1 MLKETL
7 RSSGVNC
14 IHIIDD
20 AFDKHPPFPLPA
32 EKAQGVID
40 NLTSEMLAALR
51 TELKLPEEADAEAF
65 LNALQDLEMY
75 QHLHSRREQ
84 LGGTWNLLYDDFET
98 SQMGKLQQIQP
109 LLDKLGECELDVQ
122 RFGADYPVTGS
133 KLPQVVFVD
142 LKLKEDGAD
151 AVTAKDA
158 VEIVHKL
165 RGVHD
170 CKPFVF
176 LMSSLST
183 PLRDE
188 REDFRKSAKL
198 FASQFEA
205 LDKRLFTQVE
215 ELGDVLSRYLKVL
228 PKLVELEGHFGE
240 ITSAMNV
247 AAEGVMETLRSM
259 DLADYFTLFHNT
271 TAVEKVGLGTYF
283 AELLLEFF
291 AQKLEG
297 SQAIWSLA
305 ASLDKFELKELPR
318 SRFSLSAAAG
328 EIYSANMVHAEAR
341 LETEKARA
349 LGPVDGF
356 FYLGDIFFPAK
367 NYNEAAP
374 TQAFAIIT
382 PACDLVRPKELLKRS
397 IMLCEGSVKVVG
409 QTDIPTATDALP
421 DVMMPHPTDKKKQL
435 LVTWRKKKLHVWHKD
450 DIEAFKDP
458 AKCAYIRAGR
468 LRPLYA
474 LQLQHAITADLS
486 RIGTQRPPSL
496 LQHYGIQCYFQKD
509 GIWQEVDLQ
518 EATNPTAAGLS
529 TSVRENNEEW
539 VIFVIAD
546 PYIDKIRQKLLENLP
561 PKEDGREESA
571 VEKAVRS
578 PEFVDRLMYHQCRVP
593 EKSDTADF
601 CAYPFFDFP
610 GFEGNDKNAVALVR
624 PRLQSPYRDIA
635 ANRKVSGNQI
645 ANLVICL
652 REIKPEE
659 R

>member
-20 AFDKHPPFPLPA
+20 AFDTRPSLPLSA
-32 EKAQGVID
+32 EAAQGVID
-40 NLTSEMLAALR
+40 KLT
-51 TELKLPEEADAEAF
+51 TEKMGLLCRELDLPEAADADAY
-65 LNALQDLEMY
+65 LDALLDIEKY
-75 QHLHSRREQ
+75 QRLYGRREQ
-84 LGGTWNLLYDDFET
+84 LGDIWNMLYDEYEI
-98 SQMGKLQQIQP
+98 QQKGKLKQVQP
-109 LLDKLGECELDVQ
+109 LLDLLNTCELDVQ
-122 RFGADYPVTGS
+122 RFGADYPVAGS

-142 LKLKEDGAD
+142 LRLREDGAH
-151 AVTAKDA
+151 AVTAAEA
-158 VEIVHKL
+158 VSIIHKL

-176 LMSSLST
+176 LMSSLT
-183 PLRDE
+183 GPLHDE
-188 REDFRKSAKL
+188 RESFRKAATL
-198 FASQFEA
+198 FASQFES
-205 LDKRLFTQVE
+205 LDKRLFAQAG

-228 PKLVELEGHFGE
+228 PKLMELEGHFGE
-240 ITSAMNV
+240 IKSAMTV
-247 AAEGVMETLRSM
+247 AADSVMETLRSM

-291 AQKLEG
+291 TQKLEG
-297 SQAIWSLA
+297 SQAIWALA
-305 ASLDKFELKELPR
+305 TSLDKFELKELPR

-341 LETEKARA
+341 LETEKARS

-367 NYNEAAP
+367 NYNEVAP
-374 TQAFAIIT
+374 TQAFAIVT

-397 IMLCEGSVKVVG
+397 IMLCEGSVKVVSP
-409 QTDIPTATDALP
+409 TDIPTATDALP
-421 DVMMPHPTDKKKQL
+421 DVVMPHPTDKRKQL

-450 DIEAFKDP
+450 DMEAFKDA

-496 LQHYGIQCYFQKD
+496 LKHYGIQCYFQKD
-509 GIWQEVDLQ
+509 NLWHEIDLR
-518 EATNPTAAGLS
+518 EETNPTAAGLS
-529 TSVRENNEEW
+529 TSVREGGEEW
-539 VIFVIAD
+539 AIFVIAD
-546 PYIDKIRQKLLENLP
+546 SNVSNIRQKLLEELP
-561 PKEDGREESA
+561 PKEAGRAESA
-571 VEKAVRS
+571 IEKAVRS
-578 PEFVDRLMYHQCRVP
+578 PEFIDRLMYHQCPVP

-601 CAYPFFDFP
+601 CAYPFSDFP
-610 GFEGNDKNAVALVR
+610 DFEDGDKNVIALVR
-624 PRLQSPYRDIA
+624 PRLQSPYKDVV
-635 ANRKVSGNQI
+635 ANRRVSDNQV
-645 ANLVICL
+645 ARLVVCF
-652 REIKPEE
+652 REIRLAE

>member
-1 MLKETL
+1 MLKEVL

-20 AFDKHPPFPLPA
+20 AFDQRPSFPLSA
-32 EKAQGVID
+32 EATQGVID
-40 NLTSEMLAALR
+40 KLTADNIETLR
-51 TELKLPEEADAEAF
+51 KELSLPENADAEAY
-65 LNALQDLEMY
+65 LIALQDPEKY
-75 QHLHSRREQ
+75 QHLHGRRNQ
-84 LGGTWNLLYDDFET
+84 LGDIWDMLYDEYET
-98 SQMGKLQQIQP
+98 QQKGKLQQIQP
-109 LLDKLGECELDVQ
+109 LLDKLGACELDIQ

-142 LKLKEDGAD
+142 LKLREDGTH
-151 AVTAKDA
+151 AVTATDA
-158 VEIVHKL
+158 INIIHKL

-176 LMSSLST
+176 LMSSLAT

-188 REDFRKSAKL
+188 REIFRKSAKL
-198 FASQFEA
+198 FASQFES
-205 LDKRLFTQVE
+205 LDKRLFSQTD
-215 ELGDVLSRYLKVL
+215 ELSDVLSRYLKVL
-228 PKLVELEGHFGE
+228 PKLVELEVHFGE
-240 ITSAMNV
+240 IKSAMSL

-283 AELLLEFF
+283 SELLLEFL

-297 SQAIWSLA
+297 SEAIWNLA
-305 ASLDKFELKELPR
+305 TSLDKFELKELPR

-341 LETEKARA
+341 LEMEKVRA

-367 NYNEAAP
+367 NYNEVAP
-374 TQAFAIIT
+374 SQAFAIIT

-409 QTDIPTATDALP
+409 PTDIPTATDSLP
-421 DVMMPHPTDKKKQL
+421 DVVMPHPTDKKKQL

-450 DIEAFKDP
+450 EMEAFKDP

-474 LQLQHAITADLS
+474 LQLQHAVTADLS

-496 LQHYGIQCYFQKD
+496 LQHYGIQCYISKD
-509 GIWQEVDLQ
+509 GTWKEIDLH
-518 EATNPTAAGLS
+518 EAANPTAAGLS
-529 TSVRENNEEW
+529 ISVRDNDQEW
-539 VIFVIAD
+539 AIFVIAD
-546 PYIDKIRQKLLENLP
+546 SNIATIRQKLLEGLP
-561 PKEDGREESA
+561 PKTDGRAESA
-571 VEKAVRS
+571 LEKAVRS
-578 PEFVDRLMYHQCRVP
+578 PEFIDRLMYHQCLVP
-593 EKSDTADF
+593 EKSETADF
-601 CAYPFFDFP
+601 CAYPFFNFP
-610 GFEGNDKNAVALVR
+610 GFEGNDKNVVALVR
-624 PRLQSPYRDIA
+624 PRLQSPYKDVSD
-635 ANRKVSGNQI
+635 NRKVSDKQVASI
-645 ANLVICL
+645 VICL
-652 REIKPEE
+652 REIKLAE
-659 R
+659 

>member
-20 AFDKHPPFPLPA
+20 AFDQRPSCPLSA

-40 NLTSEMLAALR
+40 RLTPETLAVLK
-51 TELKLPEEADAEAF
+51 TELELPEHADAEAY
-65 LNALQDLEMY
+65 LDALQDIDKY
-75 QHLHSRREQ
+75 QRLYGRREQ
-84 LGGTWNLLYDDFET
+84 LGGTWNLLYDDYET
-98 SQMGKLQQIQP
+98 QQKGKLQQLQP
-109 LLDKLGECELDVQ
+109 LLDKLSECELDVQ
-122 RFGADYPVTGS
+122 HFGADYPVNGS

-142 LKLKEDGAD
+142 LKLKEDGAH
-151 AVTAKDA
+151 AVTATDA
-158 VEIVHKL
+158 VNIIQKL
-165 RGVHD
+165 RAVHN

-176 LMSSLST
+176 LMSSLPT

-205 LDKRLFTQVE
+205 LDKRLFTQAE

-228 PKLVELEGHFGE
+228 PKLVELEGHFDE
-240 ITSAMNV
+240 IRNAMATAADNV
-247 AAEGVMETLRSM
+247 MTTLRSM

-291 AQKLEG
+291 AQRLEG

-305 ASLDKFELKELPR
+305 TTLDKFELKELPR

-328 EIYSANMVHAEAR
+328 EIYSANMVHADAR
-341 LETEKARA
+341 LEMEKARA

-367 NYNEAAP
+367 NYNEVAP
-374 TQAFAIIT
+374 SQAFAIIT

-409 QTDIPTATDALP
+409 PTDIPTATDALP
-421 DVMMPHPTDKKKQL
+421 DVVMPHPTNSKKQL

-450 DIEAFKDP
+450 DMEAFKDP

-496 LQHYGIQCYFQKD
+496 LQHYGIQCYISKD
-509 GIWQEVDLQ
+509 GTWQEIDLG
-518 EATNPTAAGLS
+518 EAANPTAAGLS
-529 TSVRENNEEW
+529 TSVREDGEEW
-539 VIFVIAD
+539 AIFVIAD
-546 PYIDKIRQKLLENLP
+546 SNINNIRQKLLENLP
-561 PKEDGREESA
+561 PREDGRAEGA
-571 VEKAVRS
+571 LEKAVRS

-593 EKSDTADF
+593 ERSETVDF
-601 CAYPFFDFP
+601 CAYPFHDFA
-610 GFEGNDKNAVALVR
+610 GFQGNDKNVVALVR
-624 PRLQSPYRDIA
+624 PRLQSPYKDVA
-635 ANRKVSGNQI
+635 ANRNVNDKQV

-652 REIKPEE
+652 REIKFEE